1 MKAHFLQIAIFVLL
15 FIGYSIDTAAQ
26 DMERYTFQSRHM
38 GTQINLILY
47 ADDDSLANRA
57 ANAAF
62 ERIEELNQIMSDYIP
77 ESELNRIS
85 RKSGSGEWMQV
96 SDDLFRVLEKSVWIS
111 EKTDGLFDVTI
122 GPMTHEWRYIRR
134 LPEPALPDA
143 ATLDSLKAS
152 VNYRYIELDVEN
164 QSVRL
169 TAPNMQLDFGGIAK
183 GYAAQEAVK
192 TVQSFGI
199 SSVLVDAGGDITLG
213 SPPPGRDSWD
223 VAIPKGSRGSGSQA
237 HTTVQI
243 SGKTLTT
250 SGDMFQFAVIDGV
263 RYSHIVNP
271 KTALG
276 ATEQIQATVLS
287 SDGMFADAFAS
298 ALTLMEPE
306 EAIQLIE
313 KIENTEALI
322 YKEVDGEVKQW
333 ATSGMQVLL
342 K

>member
-1 MKAHFLQIAIFVLL
+1 MKSISFQISIFILLVIGTQSAVL
-15 FIGYSIDTAAQ
+15 AQ
-26 DMERYTFQSRHM
+26 ATERHTFQSRHM

-77 ESELNRIS
+77 ASELNRLS
-85 RKSGSGEWMQV
+85 RKSGSGEWMQI
-96 SDDLFRVLEKSVWIS
+96 SEELFRVLEKSLWIS

-134 LPEPALPDA
+134 LPEPALPDDV
-143 ATLDSLKAS
+143 TLDSLKAS
-152 VNYRYIELDVEN
+152 VNYRYIELDVDS
-164 QSVRL
+164 QSARL
-169 TAPNMQLDFGGIAK
+169 TTPNMQLDFGGIAK
-183 GYAAQEAVK
+183 GYAAQEALK

-213 SPPPGRDSWD
+213 NPPPGRDSWD
-223 VAIPKGSRGSGSQA
+223 VAIPKGREDGEMA
-237 HTTVQI
+237 YTTVQF
-243 SGKTLTT
+243 SGKILTT
-250 SGDMFQFAVIDGV
+250 SGDMYQFALIDGQ

-271 KTALG
+271 RTGLG
-276 ATEQIQATVLS
+276 STDQIQATVIS
-287 SDGMFADAFAS
+287 STGMYADAFAS

-306 EAIQLIE
+306 KGIRLIE
-313 KIENTEALI
+313 KIEETEALI
-322 YKEVDGEVKQW
+322 FQVIDGEVRQW
-333 ATSGMQVLL
+333 MTTGMEVLL

>member
-1 MKAHFLQIAIFVLL
+1 MKSISFQISIFILLVIGTQSAVL
-15 FIGYSIDTAAQ
+15 AQ
-26 DMERYTFQSRHM
+26 ATERHTFQSRHM

-77 ESELNRIS
+77 ASELNRLS
-85 RKSGSGEWMQV
+85 RKSGSGEWMQI
-96 SDDLFRVLEKSVWIS
+96 SEELFRVLEKSLWIS

-143 ATLDSLKAS
+143 VTLDSLKAS
-152 VNYRYIELDVEN
+152 VNYRYIELDVDS
-164 QSVRL
+164 QSARL
-169 TAPNMQLDFGGIAK
+169 TTPNMQLDFGGIAK
-183 GYAAQEAVK
+183 GYAAQEALK

-213 SPPPGRDSWD
+213 NPPPGRDSWD
-223 VAIPKGSRGSGSQA
+223 VAVPKGRVDGEMA
-237 HTTVQI
+237 YTTVQF
-243 SGKTLTT
+243 SGKILTT
-250 SGDMFQFAVIDGV
+250 SGDMYQFALIDGQ

-271 KTALG
+271 RTGLG
-276 ATEQIQATVLS
+276 STDQIQATVIS
-287 SDGMFADAFAS
+287 STGMYADAFAS

-306 EAIQLIE
+306 KGIRLIE
-313 KIENTEALI
+313 KIEETEALI
-322 YKEVDGEVKQW
+322 FQVIDGEVRQW
-333 ATSGMQVLL
+333 MTTGMEVLL

>member
-1 MKAHFLQIAIFVLL
+1 MKSISFQISIFILLVIGTQSAVL
-15 FIGYSIDTAAQ
+15 AQ
-26 DMERYTFQSRHM
+26 ATERHTFQSHHM

-77 ESELNRIS
+77 ASELNRLS
-85 RKSGSGEWMQV
+85 RKSGSGEWMKI
-96 SDDLFRVLEKSVWIS
+96 SEELFRVLEKSLWIS

-134 LPEPALPDA
+134 LPEPALPDDV
-143 ATLDSLKAS
+143 TLDSLKAS
-152 VNYRYIELDVEN
+152 VNYRYIELDVDS
-164 QSVRL
+164 QSARL
-169 TAPNMQLDFGGIAK
+169 TTPNMQLDFGGIAK
-183 GYAAQEAVK
+183 GYAAQEALK

-213 SPPPGRDSWD
+213 NPPPGRDSWD
-223 VAIPKGSRGSGSQA
+223 VAIPKGRVDGEMA
-237 HTTVQI
+237 YTTVQF
-243 SGKTLTT
+243 SGKILTT
-250 SGDMFQFAVIDGV
+250 SGDMYQFALIDGQ

-271 KTALG
+271 RTGLG
-276 ATEQIQATVLS
+276 STDQIQATVIS
-287 SDGMFADAFAS
+287 STGMYADAFAS

-306 EAIQLIE
+306 KGIRLIE
-313 KIENTEALI
+313 KIEETEALI
-322 YKEVDGEVKQW
+322 FQVIDGEVRQW
-333 ATSGMQVLL
+333 MTTGMEVLL

>member
-1 MKAHFLQIAIFVLL
+1 MKSISFQISIFILLVIGTQSAVL
-15 FIGYSIDTAAQ
+15 AQ
-26 DMERYTFQSRHM
+26 ATERHTFQSRHM

-77 ESELNRIS
+77 ASELNRLS
-85 RKSGSGEWMQV
+85 RKSGSGEWMKI
-96 SDDLFRVLEKSVWIS
+96 SEELFRVLEKSLWIS

-134 LPEPALPDA
+134 LPEPALPDDV
-143 ATLDSLKAS
+143 TLDSLKAS
-152 VNYRYIELDVEN
+152 VNYRYIELDVDS
-164 QSVRL
+164 QSARL
-169 TAPNMQLDFGGIAK
+169 TTPNMQLDFGGIAK
-183 GYAAQEAVK
+183 GYAAQEALK

-213 SPPPGRDSWD
+213 NPPPGRDSWD
-223 VAIPKGSRGSGSQA
+223 VAIPKGRVDGEMA
-237 HTTVQI
+237 YTTVQF
-243 SGKTLTT
+243 SGKILTT
-250 SGDMFQFAVIDGV
+250 SGDMYQFALIDGQ

-271 KTALG
+271 RTGLG
-276 ATEQIQATVLS
+276 STDQIQATVIS
-287 SDGMFADAFAS
+287 STGMYADAFAS

-306 EAIQLIE
+306 KGIRLIE
-313 KIENTEALI
+313 KIEETEALI
-322 YKEVDGEVKQW
+322 FQVIDGEVRQW
-333 ATSGMQVLL
+333 MTTGMEVLL

>member
-1 MKAHFLQIAIFVLL
+1 MKSISFQISIFILLVIGTQSAVL
-15 FIGYSIDTAAQ
+15 AQ
-26 DMERYTFQSRHM
+26 ATERHTFQSRHM

-77 ESELNRIS
+77 ASELNRLS
-85 RKSGSGEWMQV
+85 RKSGSGEWMQI
-96 SDDLFRVLEKSVWIS
+96 SEELFRVLEKSLWIS

-143 ATLDSLKAS
+143 VTLDSLKAS
-152 VNYRYIELDVEN
+152 VNYRYIELDVDSE
-164 QSVRL
+164 SARL
-169 TAPNMQLDFGGIAK
+169 TTPNMQLDFGGIAK
-183 GYAAQEAVK
+183 GYAAQEALK

-213 SPPPGRDSWD
+213 NPPPGRDSWD
-223 VAIPKGSRGSGSQA
+223 VAVPKGRVDGEMA
-237 HTTVQI
+237 YTTVQF
-243 SGKTLTT
+243 SGKILTT
-250 SGDMFQFAVIDGV
+250 SGDMYQFALIDGQ

-271 KTALG
+271 RTGLG
-276 ATEQIQATVLS
+276 STDQIQATVIS
-287 SDGMFADAFAS
+287 STGMYADAFAS

-306 EAIQLIE
+306 KGIRLIE
-313 KIENTEALI
+313 KIEETEALI
-322 YKEVDGEVKQW
+322 FQVIDGEVRQW
-333 ATSGMQVLL
+333 MTTGMEVLL